1 MPFAK
6 LGLSEPIV
14 NGVERAGYQ
23 EPTPIQQRAIP
34 PILEGRDIIATAQTG
49 TGKTAAFVLPVLER
63 IARTL
68 KDKDANAKPKGPRCL
83 VLAPTRELAL
93 QVEESVRTYGRFL
106 RVRSAVLYGGVAIG
120 PQVQALHAQPDVV
133 IATPGRLLDHL
144 GRGNVRFSRLEVLVL
159 DEADRMLDMGFLPDI
174 RRILSELPA
183 RRQNLLFSATMAR
196 GVEALARSFMR
207 DPVRISIG
215 VQATPAEGVSQS
227 LYPVAGH
234 LKTELLARL
243 LEITPHKSVL
253 IFTRTKRGAERV
265 ARALAKKGFPAVAL
279 HGDKTQSQRERALQ
293 GFREQKH
300 RILVATD
307 VAARG
312 LDIRDISH
320 VINYDVPES
329 FDAYVH
335 RVGRTARANAR
346 GEALTLVAMDEE
358 DLVRDIERRL
368 KRSLPRVGVP
378 DFEYSAPAPPR
389 YGSRSRGSREGQ
401 GRSWGRG
408 RSRRR
413 SRGSRSGARQ

>member
-1 MPFAK
+1 MPFAN

-14 NGVERAGYQ
+14 NGVERAGYR
-23 EPTPIQQRAIP
+23 EPTPIQQKAIP
-34 PILEGRDIIATAQTG
+34 PILEGKDVIATAQTG
-49 TGKTAAFVLPVLER
+49 TGKTAAFVLPILER
-63 IARTL
+63 LARAL
-68 KDKDANAKPKGPRCL
+68 KDANAKPKGPRCL

-106 RVRSAVLYGGVAIG
+106 RMRSAVLYGGVAIG
-120 PQVQALHAQPDVV
+120 PQVQALRAQPDVV

-196 GVEALARSFMR
+196 GVESLARSLMR

-215 VQATPAEGVSQS
+215 VQATPAEGVSQA

-234 LKTELLARL
+234 LKTQLLAKL

-253 IFTRTKRGAERV
+253 VFTRTKRGAERV
-265 ARALAKKGFPAVAL
+265 ARALIKKGFPAVAL

-293 GFREQKH
+293 GFRDRKH

-335 RVGRTARANAR
+335 RVGRTARANAQ
-346 GEALTLVAMDEE
+346 GEAFTLVALDEE

-389 YGSRSRGSREGQ
+389 RDRAYSRSSRGSGSRRRGWNRSRGKS
-401 GRSWGRG
+401 
-408 RSRRR
+408 
-413 SRGSRSGARQ
+413 SGAAR

>member
-1 MPFAK
+1 MPFAH

-14 NGVERAGYQ
+14 NGVERAGYT
-23 EPTPIQQRAIP
+23 EPTPIQRQAIP
-34 PILEGRDIIATAQTG
+34 PILEGKDVIATAQTG

-63 IARTL
+63 LARAAQTP
-68 KDKDANAKPKGPRCL
+68 NAENKKRGPRCL

-93 QVEESVRTYGRFL
+93 QVEESVRKYGRFV
-106 RVRSAVLYGGVAIG
+106 RVSSSVLYGGVAIG
-120 PQVQALHAQPDVV
+120 PQVQALRAHPDIV

-144 GRGNVRFSRLEVLVL
+144 GRGNVRFHDLEVLVL

-196 GVEALARSFMR
+196 GVEALARSLMQS
-207 DPVRISIG
+207 PVRVSIG
-215 VQATPAEGVSQS
+215 VEAAPAEGVSQA

-234 LKTELLARL
+234 LKTALLAKL

-253 IFTRTKRGAERV
+253 VFTRTKRGAERV
-265 ARALAKKGFPAVAL
+265 ARALVKRGFPAIAL

-293 GFREQKH
+293 GFRDQKH

-335 RVGRTARANAR
+335 RVGRTARANAE
-346 GEALTLVAMDEE
+346 GEAFTLVAMDEE

-389 YGSRSRGSREGQ
+389 RERSYSPPSPRG
-401 GRSWGRG
+401 GRG
-408 RSRRR
+408 RSR
-413 SRGSRSGARQ
+413 SRSRSGARR